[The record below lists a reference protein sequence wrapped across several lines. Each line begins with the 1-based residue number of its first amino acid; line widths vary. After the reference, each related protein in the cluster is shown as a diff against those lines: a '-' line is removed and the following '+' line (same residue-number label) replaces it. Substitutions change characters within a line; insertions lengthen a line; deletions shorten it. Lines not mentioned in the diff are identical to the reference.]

1 MSKRYIKYSL
11 LSDKEI
17 VDQILSG
24 NEEIVLYLLYDK
36 FAKDIRF
43 FAWKYFETLDV
54 VDELTDE
61 LYEQLKGSQLDWKPF
76 RSFKFTSKLRTW
88 MSKVIINKCKEKR
101 KKMIDEANRQQSID
115 IATAEYTRT
124 LGQTTSDPRIPI
136 MLDAI
141 NKLKNEE
148 YRLILIK
155 DLEGYSHADI
165 ALMIAEKRKREGKQ
179 RMYNGK
185 EVVPDAYSV
194 DRDKARAI
202 IELRKIMQQIK
213 TV

>member
-24 NEEIVLYLLYDK
+24 NEEVVLYLLYDK

-43 FAWKYFETLDV
+43 FAWKYFESFDI
-54 VDELTDE
+54 VDDITSE
-61 LYEQLKGSQLDWKPF
+61 LYIYLKGSNLDWSKFSTFTF
-76 RSFKFTSKLRTW
+76 RSKLRTW
-88 MSKVIINKCKEKR
+88 MSSIISNFCKEKR
-101 KKMIDEANRQQSID
+101 KKMIDEANKAESID
-115 IATAEYTRT
+115 INRYIAMGAKEA
-124 LGQTTSDPRIPI
+124 LDPRIPI
-136 MLDAI
+136 MLEAI

-165 ALMIAEKRKREGKQ
+165 AKMIIEKRKREGKQ

-185 EVVPDAYSV
+185 LVVPDAHSV
-194 DRDKARAI
+194 DCDKARAI

-213 TV
+213 IS

>member
-17 VDQILSG
+17 VDQILLG
-24 NEEIVLYLLYDK
+24 NEEAVLYLLYDK
-36 FAKDIRF
+36 YAQDIRY
-43 FAWKYFETLDV
+43 FAWKYFENFDM
-54 VDELTDE
+54 VDELITD
-61 LYEQLKGSQLDWKPF
+61 LYLYLRGEKLDWAKF
-76 RSFKFTSKLRTW
+76 RTFTYRSKMRTW
-88 MSKVIINKCKEKR
+88 MSSIISNFCKEKR
-101 KKMIDEANRQQSID
+101 KKMIDEANKADSID
-115 IATAEYTRT
+115 IKRYIAMGAKEAI
-124 LGQTTSDPRIPI
+124 DPRIPI
-136 MLDAI
+136 MLEAI

-165 ALMIAEKRKREGKQ
+165 AKMIIEKRKREGKQ

-185 EVVPDAYSV
+185 LVVPDAHSV
-194 DRDKARAI
+194 DCDKARAI

-213 TV
+213 IS

>member
-24 NEEIVLYLLYDK
+24 NEEVVLYLLYDK
-36 FAKDIRF
+36 YAQDIRY
-43 FAWKYFETLDV
+43 FAWKYFETLDI
-54 VDELTDE
+54 VDELITD
-61 LYEQLKGSQLDWKPF
+61 LYLYLRGEKLDWAKFRTFTF
-76 RSFKFTSKLRTW
+76 RSKMRTW
-88 MSKVIINKCKEKR
+88 MSSIISNFCKEKR
-101 KKMIDEANRQQSID
+101 KKMIDEANKAESID
-115 IATAEYTRT
+115 INRYIAMGAKEAI
-124 LGQTTSDPRIPI
+124 DPRIPI
-136 MLDAI
+136 MLEAI

-165 ALMIAEKRKREGKQ
+165 AKMIIEKRKREGKQ

-185 EVVPDAYSV
+185 LVVPDAHSV
-194 DRDKARAI
+194 DCDKARAI

-213 TV
+213 IVD

>member
-17 VDQILSG
+17 VNQILSG
-24 NEEIVLYLLYDK
+24 NEEVVLYLLYDK
-36 FAKDIRF
+36 YAQDIRY
-43 FAWKYFETLDV
+43 FAWKYFENFDM
-54 VDELTDE
+54 VDELITD
-61 LYEQLKGSQLDWKPF
+61 LYLYLRGEKLDWAKF
-76 RSFKFTSKLRTW
+76 CTFTYRSKMRTW
-88 MSKVIINKCKEKR
+88 MSSIISNFCKEKR
-101 KKMIDEANRQQSID
+101 KKMIDEANKAESID
-115 IATAEYTRT
+115 IKRYIAMGAKEA
-124 LGQTTSDPRIPI
+124 LDPRIPI
-136 MLDAI
+136 MLEAI

-165 ALMIAEKRKREGKQ
+165 AKMIIEKRKREGKQ

-185 EVVPDAYSV
+185 LVVPDAHSV
-194 DRDKARAI
+194 DCDKARAI

-213 TV
+213 IS

>member
-17 VDQILSG
+17 VDQILLG
-24 NEEIVLYLLYDK
+24 NEEVVLYLLYDK
-36 FAKDIRF
+36 YAQDIRY
-43 FAWKYFETLDV
+43 FAWKYFENFDM
-54 VDELTDE
+54 VDELITD
-61 LYEQLKGSQLDWKPF
+61 LYLYLRGEKLDWAKF
-76 RSFKFTSKLRTW
+76 RTFTYRSKMRTW
-88 MSKVIINKCKEKR
+88 MSSIISNFCKEKR
-101 KKMIDEANRQQSID
+101 KKMIDEANKAESID
-115 IATAEYTRT
+115 INRYIAMGAKEAI
-124 LGQTTSDPRIPI
+124 DPRIPI
-136 MLDAI
+136 MLEAI

-165 ALMIAEKRKREGKQ
+165 ALMIAEKRKLEGKQ

-185 EVVPDAYSV
+185 VVVPDAYSV

-213 TV
+213 IVD

>member
-24 NEEIVLYLLYDK
+24 NEEVVLYLLYDK

-43 FAWKYFETLDV
+43 FAWKYFETFDI
-54 VDELTDE
+54 VDDITSE
-61 LYEQLKGSQLDWKPF
+61 LYIYLKGSKLDWSKF
-76 RSFKFTSKLRTW
+76 RTFTFRSKLRTW
-88 MSKVIINKCKEKR
+88 MSSIISNFCKEKR
-101 KKMIDEANRQQSID
+101 KKMIDEANKAESID
-115 IATAEYTRT
+115 INRYIAMGAKEA
-124 LGQTTSDPRIPI
+124 LDPRIPI
-136 MLDAI
+136 MLEAI

-165 ALMIAEKRKREGKQ
+165 AKMIIEKRKREGKQ

-185 EVVPDAYSV
+185 LVVPDAHSV
-194 DRDKARAI
+194 DCDKARAI

-213 TV
+213 IVD

>member
-17 VDQILSG
+17 VDQILLG
-24 NEEIVLYLLYDK
+24 NEEVVLYLLYDK
-36 FAKDIRF
+36 YAKDIRF
-43 FAWKYFETLDV
+43 FAWKYFETLDI
-54 VDELTDE
+54 VDELITD
-61 LYEQLKGSQLDWKPF
+61 LYLYLRGEKLDWAKFRTFTF
-76 RSFKFTSKLRTW
+76 RSKMRTW
-88 MSKVIINKCKEKR
+88 MSSIISNFCQEKR
-101 KKMIDEANRQQSID
+101 KKMIDEANKAESID
-115 IATAEYTRT
+115 INRYIAMGAKEA
-124 LGQTTSDPRIPI
+124 LDPRIPI
-136 MLDAI
+136 MLEAI

-165 ALMIAEKRKREGKQ
+165 AKMIIEKRKREGKQ

-185 EVVPDAYSV
+185 LVVPDAHSV
-194 DRDKARAI
+194 DCDKARAI

-213 TV
+213 IS

>member
-17 VDQILSG
+17 VNQILSG

-36 FAKDIRF
+36 YAQDIRY
-43 FAWKYFETLDV
+43 FAWKYFENFDM
-54 VDELTDE
+54 VDELITD
-61 LYEQLKGSQLDWKPF
+61 LYLYLRGEKLDWAKF
-76 RSFKFTSKLRTW
+76 RTFTYRSKMRTW
-88 MSKVIINKCKEKR
+88 MSSIISNFCKEKR
-101 KKMIDEANRQQSID
+101 KKMIDEANKAESID
-115 IATAEYTRT
+115 IKRYIAMGAKEA
-124 LGQTTSDPRIPI
+124 LDPRIPI
-136 MLDAI
+136 MLEAI

-165 ALMIAEKRKREGKQ
+165 ALMIAEKRKLEGKQ

-185 EVVPDAYSV
+185 VVVPDAYSV

-213 TV
+213 IVD

>member
-24 NEEIVLYLLYDK
+24 NEEAALYLLYDK
-36 FAKDIRF
+36 FAKDIRY
-43 FAWKYFETLDV
+43 FAWKYFENLDV
-54 VDELTDE
+54 IDELTTD
-61 LYEQLKGSQLDWKPF
+61 LYEQLKGPNLDWSPLH
-76 RSFKFTSKLRTW
+76 SFKFTSKLRTW

-101 KKMIDEANRQQSID
+101 KKMVDEANKVASID
-115 IATAEYTRT
+115 IKRYIAMGAKEA
-124 LGQTTSDPRIPI
+124 LDPRIPI
-136 MLDAI
+136 MLEAI

-165 ALMIAEKRKREGKQ
+165 ALMIAEKRKLEGKQ
-179 RMYNGK
+179 RMYKGK
-185 EVVPDAYSV
+185 VVVPDAYSV

-213 TV
+213 TVQ

>member
-17 VDQILSG
+17 VDQILLG
-24 NEEIVLYLLYDK
+24 NEEVVLYLLYDK
-36 FAKDIRF
+36 YAQDIRY
-43 FAWKYFETLDV
+43 FAWKYFENFDM
-54 VDELTDE
+54 VDELITD
-61 LYEQLKGSQLDWKPF
+61 LYLYLRGEKLDWAKF
-76 RSFKFTSKLRTW
+76 RTFTYRSKMRTW
-88 MSKVIINKCKEKR
+88 MSSIISNFCKEKR
-101 KKMIDEANRQQSID
+101 KKMIDEANKAESID
-115 IATAEYTRT
+115 INRYIAMGAKEAI
-124 LGQTTSDPRIPI
+124 DPRIPI
-136 MLDAI
+136 MLEAI

-165 ALMIAEKRKREGKQ
+165 AKMIIEKRKREGKQ

-185 EVVPDAYSV
+185 LVVPDAHSV
-194 DRDKARAI
+194 DCDKARAI

-213 TV
+213 IVD

>member
-1 MSKRYIKYSL
+1 
-11 LSDKEI
+11 
-17 VDQILSG
+17 
-24 NEEIVLYLLYDK
+24 
-36 FAKDIRF
+36 
-43 FAWKYFETLDV
+43 
-54 VDELTDE
+54 
-61 LYEQLKGSQLDWKPF
+61 
-76 RSFKFTSKLRTW
+76 
-88 MSKVIINKCKEKR
+88 
-101 KKMIDEANRQQSID
+101 MIDEANRQQSID
-115 IATAEYTRT
+115 IATSVYVSDYGKAPM
-124 LGQTTSDPRIPI
+124 DPRIPI
-136 MLDAI
+136 MLEAI

-165 ALMIAEKRKREGKQ
+165 ALMISEKRKREGKQ

-213 TV
+213 IVD

>member
-1 MSKRYIKYSL
+1 MLTFSKYS
-11 LSDKEI
+11 SSTDKEI
-17 VDQILSG
+17 ISTILAG
-24 NEEIVLYLLYDK
+24 NEEAMMYLLYVR

-43 FAWKYFETLDV
+43 FAWKYFERLDI
-54 VDELTDE
+54 VDDLTSD
-61 LYEQLKGSQLDWKPF
+61 LYEHFKGPNLDWAPLRTFSF
-76 RSFKFTSKLRTW
+76 RSSLRTW
-88 MSKVIINKCKEKR
+88 FSSVVTKFFLKQR
-101 KKMIDEANRQQSID
+101 KKMIDETNRQQSID

-124 LGQTTSDPRIPI
+124 LGQTTADPRIPI
-136 MLDAI
+136 MLEAI

-165 ALMIAEKRKREGKQ
+165 AQMIAEKRKREGKQ

-185 EVVPDAYSV
+185 IVVPDAYSV

-202 IELRKIMQQIK
+202 VELRKSMQQIK

>member
-17 VDQILSG
+17 VNQILSG
-24 NEEIVLYLLYDK
+24 NEEVVLYLLYDK
-36 FAKDIRF
+36 YAQDIRY
-43 FAWKYFETLDV
+43 FAWKYFENFDM
-54 VDELTDE
+54 VDELITD
-61 LYEQLKGSQLDWKPF
+61 LYLYLRGEKLDWAKF
-76 RSFKFTSKLRTW
+76 RTFTYRSKMRTW
-88 MSKVIINKCKEKR
+88 MSSIISNFCKEKR
-101 KKMIDEANRQQSID
+101 KKMIDEANKAESID
-115 IATAEYTRT
+115 IKRYIAMGAKEA
-124 LGQTTSDPRIPI
+124 LDPRIPI
-136 MLDAI
+136 MLEAI

-165 ALMIAEKRKREGKQ
+165 ALMIAEKRKLEGKQ

-185 EVVPDAYSV
+185 VVVPDAYSV

-213 TV
+213 IVD